1 MNDFEQGY
9 CNRLKS
15 RLYGLLCE
23 YEKFQDGDSSRE
35 WEKFLDS
42 FLTELLGYPEE
53 QKTIYY
59 YVLYYKISSLRFL
72 SYRYFK
78 STIFDCISLVDK
90 AYGKR

>member
-15 RLYGLLCE
+15 RLFGLLCE
-23 YEKFQDGDSSRE
+23 YEKFEAGDTTRE

-42 FLTELLGYPEE
+42 FLVELLGYPEE

-59 YVLYYKISSLRFL
+59 YILYYKISSLRYL
-72 SYRYFK
+72 SHKYFK
-78 STIFDCISLVDK
+78 TTVFDCISLVEK
-90 AYGKR
+90 AYGK